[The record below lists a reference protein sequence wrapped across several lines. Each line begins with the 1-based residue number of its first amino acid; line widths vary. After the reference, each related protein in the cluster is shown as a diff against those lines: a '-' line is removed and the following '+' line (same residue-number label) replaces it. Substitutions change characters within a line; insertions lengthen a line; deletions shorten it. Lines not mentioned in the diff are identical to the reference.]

1 MAQIHG
7 GSICVAVRGTAAG
20 AGAVAYIGGAMA
32 RTGRLGAVGGLKGLL
47 IGAAI
52 GGLAGGLFLL
62 LLIAE
67 EV

>member
-1 MAQIHG
+1 
-7 GSICVAVRGTAAG
+7 
-20 AGAVAYIGGAMA
+20 MA